1 MRGLTPRGE
10 TFSAF
15 TLVAG
20 LFFEAWSAMVMLGV
34 GVYDTER
41 RVDAIVLNGLSFRAD
56 TLPALRFDC
65 KSKLL
70 AYV

>member
-1 MRGLTPRGE
+1 
-10 TFSAF
+10 
-15 TLVAG
+15 
-20 LFFEAWSAMVMLGV
+20 MLGV